1 MGNWQSR
8 GGESEAALKRKREE
22 TQRVKENRDRKVT
35 KTFYSLI
42 SYS

>member
-1 MGNWQSR
+1 MGNSQSR
-8 GGESEAALKRKREE
+8 GGEREEQRERKREE